1 MTGPTFRHWLTGFVF
16 AAFVHLVLAAFLMG
30 FWREAPP
37 EAASAERPGVA
48 VTLFPGF
55 HQAVRRVSPEAPPA
69 PEREP
74 PPVDTALEPAP
85 PIPLLAPDRSPDAV
99 LPVAAETVA
108 TAVSPSP
115 VAAEPA
121 LRQPPADRESVLET
135 VSLAEIVEAAP
146 APEVSDLPVAI
157 APVAPDRV
165 ENAVGIPTARLDL
178 AAEPARALEP
188 PALSPTEASPEPV
201 LVSEPEALIGTLPPE
216 PLLAAV
222 PTPAETIAVVRSE
235 TAPLADPAPVVAA
248 EEASAAIVVSA
259 PAAETPTPPTFMVP
273 DPAETVTAHPVPTS
287 PEPVIATEAPEVA
300 LLAATDTR
308 EIAEALEIAT
318 VATPAEAE
326 PVESVAVEIAQI
338 TGLRPTPAESIAITE
353 TIEAVESIAVLP
365 EAEAEAE
372 ARETPLPRAATEP
385 GGPEEEEDTGTQDP
399 PSSEIAEDAPQLP
412 GIQDQY
418 FRALRDWLDRHK
430 DYPRLAQRRGE
441 EGTVVLA
448 FTLNRYGMVLEHAI
462 VRSSGHRMLDNTV
475 EHLIRR
481 AQPLPAIPPEM
492 NVELLQVIVPIEFRL
507 ER

>member
-16 AAFVHLVLAAFLMG
+16 AALVHLILAAFLMG
-30 FWREAPP
+30 SWREAPP
-37 EAASAERPGVA
+37 EAASAERPGVE

-74 PPVDTALEPAP
+74 PPLDTALESAP

-99 LPVAAETVA
+99 IPMTAEPVAI
-108 TAVSPSP
+108 AVSPSP
-115 VAAEPA
+115 VVAEPA
-121 LRQPPADRESVLET
+121 LRQPPTDQESVLET
-135 VSLAEIVEAAP
+135 VSLAEIVEAVP
-146 APEVSDLPVAI
+146 ALEVSDLPVAT

-165 ENAVGIPTARLDL
+165 EDAVGIPAARLDL

-188 PALSPTEASPEPV
+188 SALSPTEASLEPV
-201 LVSEPEALIGTLPPE
+201 VVSEPEAMIGTLPPE

-235 TAPLADPAPVVAA
+235 TAPFADPAPVVAA
-248 EEASAAIVVSA
+248 EEASAAMVVAA
-259 PAAETPTPPTFMVP
+259 PTAPSFIVP
-273 DPAETVTAHPVPTS
+273 DPAETVTAHPVPAS

-300 LLAATDTR
+300 LLAVTDTR

-318 VATPAEAE
+318 VDTPAEAV

-338 TGLRPTPAESIAITE
+338 TGLRPTPAESIAIAE

-372 ARETPLPRAATEP
+372 ARATPPPPAATEP
-385 GGPEEEEDTGTQDP
+385 GGPKEEEDTGTQDP
-399 PSSEIAEDAPQLP
+399 PSPQIAQDVRQLP

-462 VRSSGHRMLDNTV
+462 VRSSGYTMLDNTV